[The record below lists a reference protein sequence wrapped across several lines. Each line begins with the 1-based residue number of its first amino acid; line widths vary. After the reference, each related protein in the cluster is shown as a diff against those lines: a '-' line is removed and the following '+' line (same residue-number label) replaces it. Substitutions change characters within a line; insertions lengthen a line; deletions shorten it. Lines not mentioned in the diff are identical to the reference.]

1 MIKNMLLLS
10 IVIPIYNVEK
20 YIETCLNSIYEQH
33 ADETLFEVILVNDG
47 TKDLSAEIAKRIIK
61 SHPNSKLITQE
72 NQGLSIARNTGLACA
87 KGEYVWFVDSDDWL
101 KSGALNVVLPLI
113 KTGKYDM
120 ITMPLDWSY
129 QNTKLNHQDIKI
141 NSDRV
146 LSGMEYQ
153 NCDFPTGAVPR
164 NIIRRSLLT
173 EYDIKFF
180 PHILHEDA
188 LFGGEVFYLAKSIY
202 VLKSSY
208 YNYRQRE
215 EGSIMHSITI
225 RSAEDLLTVH
235 KELMKFAH
243 RYVSSKDIIWF
254 RTRQIYILLYSF
266 LMTWDLRYTKE
277 FMLYKANTKKYR
289 RKECKKCFYGNN
301 LITKI
306 KLIMCAFAPTLWCKL
321 KILKQRRISNI

>member
-33 ADETLFEVILVNDG
+33 TDETLFEVILVNDG

-61 SHPNSKLITQE
+61 SHPNTKLITQE

-153 NCDFPTGAVPR
+153 NCDFPTGAVQR

-254 RTRQIYILLYSF
+254 RTRQIQVLFGPYF
-266 LMTWDLRYTKE
+266 LCWDLR
-277 FMLYKANTKKYR
+277 NTKQFKDFKNRTRPYR
-289 RKECKKCFYGNN
+289 RQECKKCLQGNSF
-301 LITKI
+301 LTKI
-306 KLIMCAFAPTLWCKL
+306 KIMLCAYAPMLRAY
-321 KILKQRRISNI
+321 IRIKKERKGR